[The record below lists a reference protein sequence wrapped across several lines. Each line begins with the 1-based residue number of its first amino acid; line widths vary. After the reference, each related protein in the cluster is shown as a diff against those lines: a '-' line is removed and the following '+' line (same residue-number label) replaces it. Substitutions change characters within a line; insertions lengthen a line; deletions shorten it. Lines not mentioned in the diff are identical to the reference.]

1 MTSFSVVVP
10 WWNRPEL
17 RHMLD
22 ANGPLLT
29 RHGAEVVVV
38 NCGGDAADAAAQL
51 AGYTAAPVR
60 HVVIPDA
67 VRNRSLARNLGALC
81 STGSVLFFLDCDVI
95 LQSDI
100 FAEATPLL
108 EQEDCFV
115 TIRKRVESRPE
126 RVLHQAFLKET
137 THTREMVCTD
147 GRRAMTKQT
156 FGVDGSSSG
165 IGQMLVKRADFI
177 HIGGYNS
184 ALEGWGFEDDDV
196 VLRLQFVLGLR
207 SMMIGEAVH
216 LTHGNDLRGGSP
228 QHDLRRNRRAC
239 FDNYSRGAF
248 DGTYAE
254 DVRLW
259 KPRIDPGSFPSLF
272 NGEITH
278 VHQ

>member
-1 MTSFSVVVP
+1 MTSFSVVIP

-17 RHMLD
+17 RRTLD
-22 ANGPLLT
+22 ANGPWLA

-38 NCGGDAADAAAQL
+38 NCGGDAAEAAAQL

-81 STGSVLFFLDCDVI
+81 STGNVLFFLDCDVI

-115 TIRKRVESRPE
+115 TIRKRVESQPE
-126 RVLHQAFLKET
+126 PISNRSFIKET
-137 THTREMVCTD
+137 IHTREMICED
-147 GRRAMTKQT
+147 GRRAMTQQT
-156 FGVDGSSSG
+156 FGADGSHSG
-165 IGQMLVKRADFI
+165 IGQMLVKRADFL

-184 ALEGWGFEDDDV
+184 ALEGWGYEDDDV

-207 SMMIGEAVH
+207 SMMIGEVVH
-216 LTHGNDLRGGSP
+216 LSHGNDLRGGSP
-228 QHDLRRNRRAC
+228 RHDLPRNRQSC
-239 FDNYSRGAF
+239 FKNYSRGAF
-248 DGTYAE
+248 VGTYEE

-259 KPRIDPGSFPSLF
+259 KPRIDATLF

-278 VHQ
+278 AHQ

>member
-1 MTSFSVVVP
+1 MTSFSVVIP

-17 RHMLD
+17 RRTLD
-22 ANGPLLT
+22 ANGLLLT

-38 NCGGDAADAAAQL
+38 NCGGDAADAAQL

-81 STGSVLFFLDCDVI
+81 STGSVLFFLDCDII

-100 FAEATPLL
+100 FAEAAPLL
-108 EQEDCFV
+108 EENCFV
-115 TIRKRVESRPE
+115 TIRKRVESQPE
-126 RVLHQAFLKET
+126 PAPHLQFIKET
-137 THTREMVCTD
+137 IHSREYVCED
-147 GRRAMTKQT
+147 GRRAKTQQI
-156 FGVDGSSSG
+156 FGGDGSNSG
-165 IGQMLVKRADFI
+165 IGQMLVKRADFV

-196 VLRLQFVLGLR
+196 VLRLQFLLGLR
-207 SMMIGEAVH
+207 SMMIGEVVH

-228 QHDLRRNRRAC
+228 RHDLPRNRRIC

-248 DGTYAE
+248 VGTYEE

-259 KPRIDPGSFPSLF
+259 KPRIDATLF

-278 VHQ
+278 AHQ